1 MKILHYKRNWL
12 KIPVLKTSDVLVV
25 VPAYNEA
32 ASIGQVI
39 DGIRSHGFQVLV
51 IDDGSSDETPLVAR
65 QRNALVL
72 SLPFNVG
79 VGGALRCGFRYAV
92 ENGFTAVIQCD
103 ADGQHLPSHL
113 DDLVEATNRT
123 DAHMMIG
130 SRFGSEK
137 TTHDPSLLRRFAM
150 LALSKVA
157 QHATKHSITDST
169 SGFRL
174 IRQPLLGEL
183 ATHLPAYYLG
193 DTFEAVV
200 VAGRAGYHIEEIGVA
215 MAPRIHGASSSGNF
229 RSIVL
234 IGKVL
239 TTVLL
244 GIHFRLRRLK

>member
-1 MKILHYKRNWL
+1 MLQAN
-12 KIPVLKTSDVLVV
+12 DVLVV
-25 VPAYNEA
+25 VPAFNEA
-32 ASIGQVI
+32 ASIGQVL
-39 DGIRSHGFQVLV
+39 DGIQSHGFRVLV
-51 IDDGSSDETPLVAR
+51 IDDGSTDETSVIAH
-65 QRNALVL
+65 QKNAIVL
-72 SLPFNVG
+72 SLPLNVG

-92 ENGFTAVIQCD
+92 ENGFSAIIQCD

-113 DDLVEATNRT
+113 MDLVEATNRT

-174 IRQPLLGEL
+174 IQQPLLGEL
-183 ATHLPAYYLG
+183 AAHLPAYYLG
-193 DTFEAVV
+193 DTFETVV
-200 VAGRAGYHIEEIGVA
+200 VAGRAGYHVEEIGVA
-215 MAPRIHGASSSGNF
+215 MASRKHGASSSGNF

>member
-1 MKILHYKRNWL
+1 MLQAN
-12 KIPVLKTSDVLVV
+12 DVLVV
-25 VPAYNEA
+25 VPAFNEA
-32 ASIGQVI
+32 ASIGQVL
-39 DGIRSHGFQVLV
+39 DGIQSHGFQVLV
-51 IDDGSSDETPLVAR
+51 IDDGSTDETSVVAH
-65 QRNALVL
+65 QKNAIVL
-72 SLPFNVG
+72 SLSLNIG

-150 LALSKVA
+150 LVLSKVA
-157 QHATKHSITDST
+157 QHATKHRITDST

-174 IRQPLLGEL
+174 IQQPLLGEL

-193 DTFEAVV
+193 DTFETVV
-200 VAGRAGYHIEEIGVA
+200 VAGRAGYHVEEIGVA
-215 MAPRIHGASSSGNF
+215 MAPRKHGASSSGNF

>member
-1 MKILHYKRNWL
+1 MLQAN
-12 KIPVLKTSDVLVV
+12 DVLVV
-25 VPAYNEA
+25 VPAFNEA
-32 ASIGQVI
+32 ASIGQVL
-39 DGIRSHGFQVLV
+39 DGIQSHGFRVLV
-51 IDDGSSDETPLVAR
+51 IDDGSTDETSVVAHQKNAIVLALPL
-65 QRNALVL
+65 
-72 SLPFNVG
+72 NVG

-92 ENGFTAVIQCD
+92 ENGFSAIIQCD

-113 DDLVEATNRT
+113 MDLVEATNRT

-150 LALSKVA
+150 LTLSKVA

-174 IRQPLLGEL
+174 IQQPLLGEL
-183 ATHLPAYYLG
+183 AAHLPAYYLG
-193 DTFEAVV
+193 DTFETVV
-200 VAGRAGYHIEEIGVA
+200 VAGRAGYHVEEIGVA
-215 MAPRIHGASSSGNF
+215 MASRKHGASSSGNF

>member
-1 MKILHYKRNWL
+1 MLQAN
-12 KIPVLKTSDVLVV
+12 DVLVV
-25 VPAYNEA
+25 VPAFNEA

-39 DGIRSHGFQVLV
+39 DGIRTHGFQVLV
-51 IDDGSSDETPLVAR
+51 VDDGSTDETPLVAR

-92 ENGFTAVIQCD
+92 ENGFSAVIQCD

-113 DDLVEATNRT
+113 VDLVEAANHT

-150 LALSKVA
+150 LTLSKVA
-157 QHATKHSITDST
+157 QHATKHRITYST

-174 IRQPLLGEL
+174 IQQPLLG
-183 ATHLPAYYLG
+183 
-193 DTFEAVV
+193 
-200 VAGRAGYHIEEIGVA
+200 
-215 MAPRIHGASSSGNF
+215 
-229 RSIVL
+229 
-234 IGKVL
+234 
-239 TTVLL
+239 
-244 GIHFRLRRLK
+244 

>member
-1 MKILHYKRNWL
+1 
-12 KIPVLKTSDVLVV
+12 VLQANDVLVV
-25 VPAYNEA
+25 VPAFNEA
-32 ASIGQVI
+32 ASIGQVL
-39 DGIRSHGFQVLV
+39 DGIQSHGFRVLV
-51 IDDGSSDETPLVAR
+51 IDDGSTDETSVVAH
-65 QRNALVL
+65 QKNAIVL
-72 SLPFNVG
+72 SLPLNVG

-92 ENGFTAVIQCD
+92 ENGFSAIIQCD

-174 IRQPLLGEL
+174 IQQPLLGEL
-183 ATHLPAYYLG
+183 ASLLPAYYLG
-193 DTFEAVV
+193 DTFETVV

-215 MAPRIHGASSSGNF
+215 MAPRKHGASSSGNF

>member
-1 MKILHYKRNWL
+1 
-12 KIPVLKTSDVLVV
+12 VLQANDVLVV
-25 VPAYNEA
+25 VPAFNEA
-32 ASIGQVI
+32 ASIGQVL
-39 DGIRSHGFQVLV
+39 DGIQSHGFRVLV
-51 IDDGSSDETPLVAR
+51 IDDGSTDETSVVAH
-65 QRNALVL
+65 QKNAIVL
-72 SLPFNVG
+72 SLPLNVG

-92 ENGFTAVIQCD
+92 ENGFSAIIQCD

-113 DDLVEATNRT
+113 MDLVEATNRI

-174 IRQPLLGEL
+174 IQQPLLGEL
-183 ATHLPAYYLG
+183 AAHLPAYYLG
-193 DTFEAVV
+193 DTFETVV
-200 VAGRAGYHIEEIGVA
+200 VAGRAGYHVEEIGVA
-215 MAPRIHGASSSGNF
+215 MASRKHGASSSGIF

>member
-1 MKILHYKRNWL
+1 MLQAN
-12 KIPVLKTSDVLVV
+12 DVLVV
-25 VPAYNEA
+25 VPAFNEA
-32 ASIGQVI
+32 ASIGQVL
-39 DGIRSHGFQVLV
+39 DGIQSHGFQVLV
-51 IDDGSSDETPLVAR
+51 IDDGSTDETSVVAH
-65 QRNALVL
+65 QKNAIVL
-72 SLPFNVG
+72 SLSLNIG

-157 QHATKHSITDST
+157 QHATRHSITDST

-174 IRQPLLGEL
+174 IQQPLLGEL

-193 DTFEAVV
+193 DTFETVV
-200 VAGRAGYHIEEIGVA
+200 VAGRAGYHVEEIGVA
-215 MAPRIHGASSSGNF
+215 MAPRKHGASSSGNF

>member
-1 MKILHYKRNWL
+1 MLQAN
-12 KIPVLKTSDVLVV
+12 DVLVV
-25 VPAYNEA
+25 VPAFNEA
-32 ASIGQVI
+32 ASIGQVL
-39 DGIRSHGFQVLV
+39 DGIQSYGFRVLV
-51 IDDGSSDETPLVAR
+51 IDDGSTDETSVVAH
-65 QRNALVL
+65 QKNAIVL
-72 SLPFNVG
+72 SLPLNVG

-92 ENGFTAVIQCD
+92 ENGFSAIIQCD

-113 DDLVEATNRT
+113 DDLVQATNRT

-174 IRQPLLGEL
+174 IQQPLLGEL

-193 DTFEAVV
+193 DTFETVV
-200 VAGRAGYHIEEIGVA
+200 VAGRAGYHVEEIGVA
-215 MAPRIHGASSSGNF
+215 MASRKHGASSSGNF

>member
-1 MKILHYKRNWL
+1 MLQAN
-12 KIPVLKTSDVLVV
+12 DVLVV
-25 VPAYNEA
+25 VPAFNEA
-32 ASIGQVI
+32 ASIGQVL
-39 DGIRSHGFQVLV
+39 DGIQSHGFRVLV
-51 IDDGSSDETPLVAR
+51 IDDGSTDETSVVAH
-65 QRNALVL
+65 QKNATVL
-72 SLPFNVG
+72 SLPLNVG

-92 ENGFTAVIQCD
+92 ENGFSAIIQCD

-113 DDLVEATNRT
+113 MDLVEATNRT

-174 IRQPLLGEL
+174 IQQPLLGEL

-193 DTFEAVV
+193 DTFETVV
-200 VAGRAGYHIEEIGVA
+200 VAGRAGYHVEEIGVA
-215 MAPRIHGASSSGNF
+215 MASRKHGASSSGNF

>member
-1 MKILHYKRNWL
+1 MLQAN
-12 KIPVLKTSDVLVV
+12 DVLVV
-25 VPAYNEA
+25 VPAFNEA
-32 ASIGQVI
+32 ASIGQVL
-39 DGIRSHGFQVLV
+39 DGIQLHGFRVLV
-51 IDDGSSDETPLVAR
+51 IDDGSTDETSVVAH
-65 QRNALVL
+65 QKNAIVL
-72 SLPFNVG
+72 SLPLNVG

-92 ENGFTAVIQCD
+92 ENGFSAIIQCD

-174 IRQPLLGEL
+174 IQQPLLGEL
-183 ATHLPAYYLG
+183 AAHLPAYYLG
-193 DTFEAVV
+193 DTFETVV
-200 VAGRAGYHIEEIGVA
+200 VAGRAGYHVEEIGVA
-215 MAPRIHGASSSGNF
+215 MASRKHGASSSGNF